1 MNTKII
7 LIGVI
12 LLFHLCNLCFS
23 QTNYFVDGANG
34 NDGNTG
40 TSLVNAWQ
48 TIQNA
53 CNNAT
58 PNSIVYI
65 KGGTYNENLDVNV
78 SGTAGNPIT
87 FRNYMNDSVYID
99 GTGTTGTA
107 MLYMLDK
114 SYLNFQNLV
123 IQNRT
128 VNDAQGI
135 AVECSATGSVK
146 NLSFK
151 KIIIRHINWT
161 NNPAAIP
168 GPSNN
173 SQGFIAYGY
182 GNNQANAIGNITI
195 DSCEAYSN
203 ILGFSEAM
211 TLDGNVDGFTISN
224 CKIHDNTNIGIDI
237 AGNYLVSS
245 NPAVD
250 HARNGS
256 IINCE
261 CYRNVSSYA
270 TSAGI
275 YVDGGWNTVIEK
287 CKSYENGWGIE
298 VGCEE
303 DGTSD
308 SITVKNNLIYNN
320 EEGGLSIGGYTT
332 ATTGQVRYTTIRNNT
347 FFQNNS
353 NNNGNGEIYMTKVS
367 NSSIINNIFYTN
379 AQNKFM
385 YNENISP
392 QTSNVLNYNCWF
404 TPNNNANNISVDWRG
419 TNYSTFSSYKSG
431 TGQEAN
437 SFYSDPAFVSAT
449 LPAPDLHSFSSL
461 CIDGGDPSTLISAGE
476 TDYEGNPR
484 INLQID
490 VGAYELW
497 ALGVLPMNK
506 NENAVMIYPNPFSE
520 STTIQITSHK
530 SQELRMK
537 LFDVFGREVKQFVI
551 RNSSFV
557 MERGDLPDGIY
568 FYEIRSEEKNI
579 GKGKIIIQ

>member
-1 MNTKII
+1 MKKIFFI
-7 LIGVI
+7 LIALI
-12 LLFHLCNLCFS
+12 SIQSFS
-23 QTNYFVDGANG
+23 QTSYYVDGANG
-34 NDGNTG
+34 NEGNTG
-40 TSLVNAWQ
+40 TSLATAWQ

-53 CNNAT
+53 CDNAT

-65 KGGTYNENLDVNV
+65 KGGVYNENLDMNV

-87 FRNYMNDSVYID
+87 FRNYQNDSVYID
-99 GTGTTGTA
+99 GTGTTGTT
-107 MLYMLDK
+107 MLYILDK
-114 SYLNFQNLV
+114 SYLNFQNLI

-161 NNPAAIP
+161 NNLSAIP

-182 GNNQANAIGNITI
+182 GSNQTNAISNITI

-211 TLDGNVDGFTISN
+211 TLDGNVNGFVISN
-224 CKIHDNTNIGIDI
+224 CRIHDNTNIGIDI
-237 AGNYLVSS
+237 AGNYVVSS

-303 DGTSD
+303 NGTTD
-308 SITVKNNLIYNN
+308 SITVKNNLVFNN
-320 EEGGLSIGGYTT
+320 QEGGLSIGGYTT
-332 ATTGQVRYTTIRNNT
+332 ATNGQVLHSMIRNNT
-347 FFQNNS
+347 FLKNNFS
-353 NNNGNGEIYMTKVS
+353 NNGTGEIYMTKMS
-367 NSSIINNIFYTN
+367 NCSIINNIFYTN
-379 AQNKFM
+379 NQNQFM
-385 YNENISP
+385 YVENISP
-392 QTSNVLNYNCWF
+392 QTNNVLNYNCWY
-404 TPNNNANNISVDWRG
+404 TPNNNASNVSIDWRG

-437 SFYSDPAFVSAT
+437 SFYADPQFVSSS
-449 LPAPDLHSFSSL
+449 LPSPDLHSFSNY
-461 CIDGGDPSTLISAGE
+461 CINGGNPSTVISIGE

-484 INLQID
+484 MNGQID

-497 ALGVLPMNK
+497 ALGMSSM
-506 NENAVMIYPNPFSE
+506 NENENVVTVHPNPFSE
-520 STTIQITSHK
+520 SATIQVTSHK
-530 SQELRMK
+530 SQKLNLK
-537 LFDVFGREVKQFVI
+537 LFDVFGREVKQFVFH
-551 RNSSFV
+551 NSSFV
-557 MERGDLPDGIY
+557 IERGDLTDGIY
-568 FYEIRSEEKNI
+568 FYEILSEEKTI
-579 GKGKIIIQ
+579 GKGKLIVE